1 MRTDQSLK
9 GSSRLSSVERRE
21 AIVEAVKGVFAEK
34 GFDGATTRELARAA
48 EVSEALLYRH
58 FPSKKSLYAAMT
70 EAYAQDPIW
79 REYHRI
85 LELEPSTS
93 TLVKMVHFLIAQA
106 VEGGSEQVEALGRMA
121 ARSLLEDGEFV
132 RVAFR
137 EFNET
142 WAAKFEACL
151 RAADAA
157 GELAETGRHQD
168 LRARFVHH
176 MALALMLYSN
186 PSVSAINY
194 RASRKTLVEQAVRFA
209 LLGAGLKGEAIRRHY
224 QSKAPRQHEAA
235 IFLGSQVSE

>member
-1 MRTDQSLK
+1 MQTDQSIK

-34 GFDGATTRELARAA
+34 GFDGTTTRELAQAA

-58 FPSKKSLYAAMT
+58 FPSKKSLYAAMA

-79 REYHRI
+79 LENRRI

-93 TLVKMVHFLIAQA
+93 TLVRMVHFLIAQGI
-106 VEGGSEQVEALGRMA
+106 ENGSEQIEAMGRMA

-137 EFNET
+137 QFNET

-151 RAADAA
+151 KAAEETGD
-157 GELAETGRHQD
+157 LAETGHRHD
-168 LRARFVHH
+168 LCAWFVHH
-176 MALALMLYSN
+176 MALSLMLYLN
-186 PSVSAINY
+186 PRVSVVNY
-194 RASRKTLVEQAVRFA
+194 RASKKTLVEQAVRFA
-209 LLGAGLKGEAIRRHY
+209 LLGVGLKGEAIRRHY
-224 QSKAPRQHEAA
+224 KSKAPQRHET
-235 IFLGSQVSE
+235 LNS